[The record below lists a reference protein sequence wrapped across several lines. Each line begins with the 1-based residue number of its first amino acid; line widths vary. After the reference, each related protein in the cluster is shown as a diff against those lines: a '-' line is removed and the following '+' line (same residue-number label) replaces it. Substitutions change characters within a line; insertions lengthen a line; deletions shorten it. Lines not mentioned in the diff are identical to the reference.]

1 MPPKKQGNN
10 KKQESKKQEN
20 MHPSAIDVLKADHDR
35 VKELF
40 RQFEETGERAHKARQ
55 RLAEKAFQELEIHSR
70 LEEELFYPAVR
81 EKASKE
87 GKEVVLEGVEEH
99 HVVDVLIE
107 ELKKMDPEDEAYQPK
122 FKVLMENVEHH
133 IEEEEGPMFAEARRV
148 LDGDIQRLGVEI
160 EQRRKEL
167 KRNR

>member
-1 MPPKKQGNN
+1 MAQ
-10 KKQESKKQEN
+10 KKQEN
-20 MHPSAIDVLKADHDR
+20 GQPSAIDVLKADHDR
-35 VKELF
+35 VKDMF
-40 RQFEETGERAHKARQ
+40 RQFEATGERAHRARQ
-55 RLAEKAFQELEIHSR
+55 RLADKVFQELEIHSR

-87 GKEVVLEGVEEH
+87 GQDVVLEGVEEH
-99 HVVDVLIE
+99 HVVDMLIA
-107 ELKKMDPEDEAYQPK
+107 ELKNLAPEDETYQPK

-160 EQRRKEL
+160 ERRRKEL
-167 KRNR
+167 KRKS